1 MKIYILDG
9 GPRKNRNTS
18 AMCESFAKGAAGAG
32 AETETIRL
40 FDYSYTG
47 SRSCFACK
55 VRGGSSFGRCGW
67 RDGISELL
75 EAAANADGVVFASP
89 VYLGT
94 ITPQLH
100 AFVERLVFPFIV
112 YDKNYSVI
120 APKRFETAVI
130 YTMNVKER
138 MFADEYIGAENGGPL
153 GFFERYVTR
162 VFTKPERV
170 CAFNTYQFDDYGKY
184 VADGWDEREKAE
196 WRARELPREL
206 QNAFDAGARM
216 AEKIKK
222 NL

>member
-47 SRSCFACK
+47 CRSCFACK

-170 CAFNTYQFDDYGKY
+170 CAFNTYQF
-184 VADGWDEREKAE
+184 
-196 WRARELPREL
+196 LSL
-206 QNAFDAGARM
+206 
-216 AEKIKK
+216 IHI
-222 NL
+222 